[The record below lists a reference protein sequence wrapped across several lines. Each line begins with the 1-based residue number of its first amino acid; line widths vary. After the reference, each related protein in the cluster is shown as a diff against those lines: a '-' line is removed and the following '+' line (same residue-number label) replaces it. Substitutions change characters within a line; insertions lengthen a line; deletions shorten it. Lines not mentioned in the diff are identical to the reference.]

1 MRSALFG
8 PLEEDDLDRVL
19 QLARPKRLEEE
30 QVLFQRGEAADAVYA
45 IVSGRIRI
53 VSTSDDGKEVVLR
66 ILRAGDVFGE
76 LGLLA
81 GGHRTATVIAAE
93 PTELVAIGRREFF
106 GLLEREPRVAV
117 QLLAVLAEQIGDL
130 TDQLSDFVFYGLPV
144 RLAKRVIELAND
156 DGVETPEGIRIEL
169 KLSQQELANLVGT
182 SRESVNKQLRTWED
196 KGWIRLDRG
205 VLLVRRPAAFE
216 ELAGESD
223 G

>member
-205 VLLVRRPAAFE
+205 VLLVRRPAALE
-216 ELAGESD
+216 DLAGESE